1 MHNVLPRPRM
11 CTVVFFLFLFC
22 CLPVDVSC
30 HLCVCV
36 FFFAFVLRT
45 LAENRAFGRQSTRV
59 PQEGSKGDRSRE
71 KHDPCFFVP
80 TFLGVVS
87 CASIHATTLFASS
100 FLDLMALVTLYGRIF
115 SVLGAWVADKE
126 ER

>member
-1 MHNVLPRPRM
+1 M
-11 CTVVFFLFLFC
+11 CYLGLGCARLSFSFLSCVVF
-22 CLPVDVSC
+22 PWMYRAT
-30 HLCVCV
+30 CVCV
-36 FFFAFVLRT
+36 CVFFAFVLRT